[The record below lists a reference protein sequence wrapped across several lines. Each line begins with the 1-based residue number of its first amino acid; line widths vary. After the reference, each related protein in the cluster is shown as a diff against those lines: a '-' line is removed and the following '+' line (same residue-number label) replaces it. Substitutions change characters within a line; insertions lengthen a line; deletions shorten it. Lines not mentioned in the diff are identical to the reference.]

1 MKRQQG
7 SSLLLVLI
15 VLGIMVGG
23 ALAAVRSTNTASL
36 IAGNA
41 AFRAAAREAADGAE
55 NAAFAYLIA
64 DTALD
69 TAVPNV
75 YYPLRVANNPTT
87 PDDSTGLPAIDWST
101 VASTQVGNNAVQWVV
116 ERMCT
121 GALPV
126 TDTTDNCL
134 VDIQIAAGS
143 NKIGSAAFAASAN
156 VFYRVTV
163 RVRGPKNTES
173 FAQTLISR

>member
-1 MKRQQG
+1 MNRQQG

-36 IAGNA
+36 IASNA

-75 YYPLRVANNPTT
+75 YYPLRVANTT

-101 VASTQVGNNAVQWVV
+101 VASTQVGNNAVQWVI

-163 RVRGPKNTES
+163 RVRGPKDTES